1 MRLPH
6 VTIEYRDEES
16 AGVGKVS
23 VPLIFGFG
31 IHWAWIF
38 SFVFSASVLLPS
50 QSSTVGIAATCSSM
64 LCMALTL
71 MSYTFF
77 FKKIRPL
84 FSTRSQRRRVR
95 FCGALLT
102 SIGVIF
108 ACVGSLLQ
116 LENASMAIVIASG
129 LFTGV
134 GSAVLMM
141 SYGVSFSICDTA
153 AAAMQFALSCLVAC
167 ALYAIILIFDGVLHP
182 FGIIFC
188 VLMPWLELLCLNA
201 ASDQLVDRTEF
212 VNMMMPVNQ
221 RKFVFH
227 LGPSA
232 FAFGLLFGYL
242 GIHAFREIERLAI
255 QGSMFSFAAFSAG
268 VITCLLVIGIMLTQ
282 RQQAN
287 YAFRTLNPII
297 ALLIAVVSSVVSGGV
312 SLYSHM
318 LFLTTYLL
326 IEACLWISLSD
337 MSQKFR
343 ISPFHVFGVGRG
355 FLAFGAVCV
364 TLCMLLPTPFAGVLN
379 STDSIL
385 PFSLVLLVF
394 ASASYPRDA
403 EIIRVLERG
412 RNCLAFLNPL
422 DPANEAFKTICEARR
437 AADDASEDAADEQ
450 SEQFADG
457 QNTQVGVEYA
467 VVDAPQ
473 GDVATSD
480 AADSDGAEES
490 NEELSSGAARAI
502 EAAAPKSGAKQ
513 LEAEQDA
520 ERIGRYKRRCL
531 ALADMCLLSRRET
544 EVLFLLAKGYNT
556 KMIQEQL
563 FISAGTANTHMRH
576 VYRKLDVH
584 SQQDLIRMVDS
595 IQVDDEDWN

>member
-1 MRLPH
+1 M
-6 VTIEYRDEES
+6 
-16 AGVGKVS
+16 GKVS

-64 LCMALTL
+64 FCMALTL

-129 LFTGV
+129 LLTGV

-167 ALYAIILIFDGVLHP
+167 ALYAMILIFDGVLHP

-255 QGSMFSFAAFSAG
+255 QGSTFSFAAFSAG
-268 VITCLLVIGIMLTQ
+268 VVTCFLVIGIMLTQ

-297 ALLIAVVSSVVSGGV
+297 ALLIAVVAYVVSGGV

-318 LFLTTYLL
+318 LYLTTYLL

-437 AADDASEDAADEQ
+437 AADDASEDAAGEQ

-457 QNTQVGVEYA
+457 QNGQVGVEYA

-473 GDVATSD
+473 GDAATSD
-480 AADSDGAEES
+480 TADFDGVEES

-595 IQVDDEDWN
+595 IQVDDEDWD